1 MGGYESW
8 IDRQIREAVERG
20 EFDNLPGSGK
30 PLPDHG
36 EIYDENWWIKQWVA
50 REEITGAVPESLRIR
65 KDAEELMERLAS
77 VRSEDQ
83 VRRIV
88 TALNDR
94 IDRAQ
99 RGHVDGPPVYL
110 PLFDVE
116 KVVQQWRDQPRN
128 GGTGKAL

>member
-1 MGGYESW
+1 MSGYESW

-20 EFDNLPGSGK
+20 EFDDLPGSGK
-30 PLPDHG
+30 PLPDRG
-36 EIYDENWWIKQWVA
+36 ELYDENWWIKQWVA

-94 IDRAQ
+94 IDQAQ

-110 PLFDVE
+110 PLFDVDE
-116 KVVQQWRDQPRN
+116 VVEQWRDQPR
-128 GGTGKAL
+128 A